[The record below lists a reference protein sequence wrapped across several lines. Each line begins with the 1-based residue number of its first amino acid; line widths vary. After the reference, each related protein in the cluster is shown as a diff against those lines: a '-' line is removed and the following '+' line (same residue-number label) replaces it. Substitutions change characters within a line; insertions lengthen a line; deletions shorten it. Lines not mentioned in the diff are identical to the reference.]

1 MIEIKVLLVN
11 YADGSLIRE
20 LLRKGYA
27 ITTVNTKG
35 KLFNSITDKFDL
47 IYFANFT
54 PHRWADIQILLHKE
68 NIPIVYGFHAP
79 SIIFKPY
86 RATNHFNNII
96 SVANLARMKTNRS
109 VLALHVLNT
118 DEFKL
123 LRFLG
128 LNCNYVP
135 LGVDTN
141 LFRPSSKNSRF
152 TIVFV
157 SPRYQKGVDM
167 LISIVPAVLKKAPDV
182 KFILTGIG
190 FLSNYFH
197 SLKKAY
203 RNNVE
208 VCERLPGNQFTQ
220 LFSSSHV
227 LLFPSRFESFGLV
240 VLEALSSGM
249 PVVCFDIAGTPR
261 DTVKRHCVGVV
272 AKSFNLDEIVNGILK
287 YHRMWLDDIEAFENL
302 SSFCRVTALKYD
314 WSVSSGLF
322 DIMFKKVLEQKLTKV
337 R

>member
-47 IYFANFT
+47 IYFAKFT
-54 PHRWADIQILLHKE
+54 PPRLDDIHILLHKA
-68 NIPIVYGFHAP
+68 NIPIVYGFHSS

-86 RATNHFNNII
+86 RATNYVDNII
-96 SVANLARMKTNRS
+96 SVAKLAQMKIGRS
-109 VLALHVLNT
+109 VNALHVLNA

-128 LNCNYVP
+128 LNCHHVP

-141 LFRPSSKNSRF
+141 LFRPGNKNSRF

-157 SPRYQKGVDM
+157 SARYQKGTAM
-167 LISIVPAVLKKAPDV
+167 LINIVPAVLKKAPDV
-182 KFILTGIG
+182 KFIMTDIG
-190 FLSNYFH
+190 FLSNYFY

-208 VCERLPGNQFTQ
+208 VCERLPQNEFAR

-249 PVVCFDIAGTPR
+249 PVVCYDIAGAPR
-261 DTVKRHCVGVV
+261 DIVKRFGVGVV
-272 AKSFNLDEIVNGILK
+272 AKPFNIDEIVNGILE
-287 YHRMWLDDIEAFENL
+287 YHKKWKEDVREFAHL
-302 SSFCRVTALKYD
+302 SNMCRRIARRYS
-314 WSVSSGLF
+314 WSIIADLF
-322 DIMFKKVLEQKLTKV
+322 DNMFNQVLEQ
-337 R
+337 RR